1 MPQRDPSLDS
11 RRNSLHG
18 TNPLRVT
25 PKRRSAS
32 ALGRRLADKLV
43 KVWRADGAEAWVLIH
58 VEVQAQSE
66 ADFVRRMYTYNYRLF
81 DRYNRQIASLAV
93 LSDEDLAWRP
103 QEFSY
108 TLFGC
113 EEKHMTYISS
123 IERRALKRGMERGME
138 QGMQQGMQKEAL
150 LSRRETLLDIL
161 AVRFGGVPESL
172 QKAISSI
179 VEVPRV
185 KQLLRNATTAGS
197 LAEFQAAL
205 EGLS

>member
-1 MPQRDPSLDS
+1 
-11 RRNSLHG
+11 
-18 TNPLRVT
+18 
-25 PKRRSAS
+25 
-32 ALGRRLADKLV
+32 
-43 KVWRADGAEAWVLIH
+43 
-58 VEVQAQSE
+58 
-66 ADFVRRMYTYNYRLF
+66 
-81 DRYNRQIASLAV
+81 
-93 LSDEDLAWRP
+93 
-103 QEFSY
+103 
-108 TLFGC
+108 
-113 EEKHMTYISS
+113 
-123 IERRALKRGMERGME
+123 ME

-161 AVRFGGVPESL
+161 AVRFGCVPESL